1 MLVAGLNLMIKLYPI
16 VTKNLKTLLEQHHH
30 LYKKIRCKAEYLEEI
45 IVSALR
51 SSDFAVD
58 WDPASHDKEKD
69 IVVNTKDKIQIK
81 SGTFQKKNNT
91 ITISG
96 HRLGRFEGDLIKITN
111 YLNKSSADI
120 ISVFN
125 PNKKSKKHLYTVASI
140 PKEVLKDIKPD
151 KWIKKNTAYY
161 QINSKNVEFSIR
173 VSMSWQ
179 IWWQIPADKVKI
191 EAELSIN

>member
-1 MLVAGLNLMIKLYPI
+1 MIKLYPI
-16 VTKNLKTLLEQHHH
+16 VTKNLETLLEQHHQ

-45 IVSALR
+45 IVLALR

-69 IVVNTKDKIQIK
+69 IVVNSTDKIQIK
-81 SGTFQKKNNT
+81 SGSFTKTNNT

-111 YLNKSSADI
+111 YLNKSSSDI

-125 PNKKSKKHLYTVASI
+125 PDKTSKKNLYTVASI
-140 PKEVLKDIKPD
+140 SKEVLKGIKPD
-151 KWIKKNTAYY
+151 KWIKKNTTYT
-161 QINSKNVEFSIR
+161 QTNSENVEFSIR
-173 VSMSWQ
+173 ISMSWQ
-179 IWWQIPADKVKI
+179 IWWQIPADKANI
-191 EAELSIN
+191 EAQLSIN